1 MRILI
6 SVFLLSLLTA
16 CSTTGFSK
24 YSKVVGPFKVVG
36 QGPTAEAARQDGF
49 KKAIEYSMGVAIQSE
64 KIIQNNDLGKNYI
77 LTHSSGYV
85 DQFKINKITENPGRV
100 ELEMEVY
107 VKPTYLDD
115 YVIKSSDKNFRIEG
129 QHLKES
135 LNTFQVERASGD
147 DLLMSVLKDYPSKSF
162 DFEVEPVV
170 FKVDGDRVLYAEF
183 KYKLKWSDA
192 YLRSLSQTLKMVSDS
207 DCKVFC
213 DTLPF
218 YKLSYKKNQGDLMNT
233 NDTIYFKDATRTQ
246 LVYKYL
252 RGAHFPAVYS
262 KSQQKHADV
271 RYVIRIDF
279 ADANRKIL
287 NTSCYYP
294 NSAKKQ
300 DYWGGEKF
308 VIDNQPLVDE
318 TVKIYIKRNNWHS
331 DHYKNLEKYDNISVT
346 VTRPDM
352 CQDL

>member
-6 SVFLLSLLTA
+6 SVFILSLLAA

-24 YSKVVGPFKVVG
+24 YSNIVGPFTVVG
-36 QGPTAEAARQDGF
+36 QGPTQEAARQDGF

-64 KIIQNNDLGKNYI
+64 KIIQNNNLDKNYI
-77 LTHSSGYV
+77 LSHSSGYI
-85 DQFKINKITENPGRV
+85 DQFKINKVTENSGRV
-100 ELEMEVY
+100 EVEMEVF

-129 QHLKES
+129 QHLKEGI
-135 LNTFQVERASGD
+135 NTFQAERASGD
-147 DLLMSVLKDYPSKSF
+147 DLLMSVLKDYPTKSF
-162 DFEVEPVV
+162 DFQSEPVV

-183 KYKLKWSDA
+183 KYTLKWSDA
-192 YLRSLSQTLKMVSDS
+192 YLRSLAQTLKMVSDS
-207 DCKVFC
+207 DCKMFC
-213 DTLPF
+213 DNLAF
-218 YKLSYKKNQGDLMNT
+218 YKVSYKKNQGDLLNT
-233 NDTIYFKDATRTQ
+233 NDTIYFKDNTRPK

-262 KSQQKHADV
+262 KSQQKHANV

-279 ADANRKIL
+279 ADANRTIL

-294 NSAKKQ
+294 DSARKQ
-300 DYWGGEKF
+300 DYWEGEQF
-308 VIDNQPLVDE
+308 FIDNKPIVAE
-318 TVKIYIKRNNWHS
+318 TVKIYIKRNNWYS
-331 DHYKNLEKYDNISVT
+331 DHYKNLERYNTITVK